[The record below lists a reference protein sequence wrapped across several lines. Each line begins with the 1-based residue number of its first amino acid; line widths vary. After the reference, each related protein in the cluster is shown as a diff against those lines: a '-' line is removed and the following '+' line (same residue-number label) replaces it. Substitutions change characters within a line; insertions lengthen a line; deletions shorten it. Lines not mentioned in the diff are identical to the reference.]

1 MSIGIALA
9 TIAGGFLFPFAIRMM
24 WGKMVDEWGAIGGW
38 MAAAFIVGTVW
49 TINHGIPKSM
59 IYQSGTVWVDM
70 AVAAGIGVFTASLL
84 TGGKFSKSIV
94 NLAALLLAAW
104 LADFYYHYSY
114 KNMKEEE
121 K

>member
-49 TINHGIPKSM
+49 
-59 IYQSGTVWVDM
+59 VDM

-94 NLAALLLAAW
+94 NLAAAVVGGVVGGFLLSLF
-104 LADFYYHYSY
+104 L
-114 KNMKEEE
+114 
-121 K
+121 

>member
-9 TIAGGFLFPFAIRMM
+9 TIAGGFLFPFTIRMM

-84 TGGKFSKSIV
+84 TGGKFSKSVV
-94 NLAALLLAAW
+94 NLAAAVVGGVLGGFLLSLLL
-104 LADFYYHYSY
+104 
-114 KNMKEEE
+114 
-121 K
+121 